1 MRKGT
6 LFYTIIEHY
15 TFINLEFE
23 EELRLKEGW
32 QESRT
37 NEYKER
43 LQEVR
48 ERISTVLNYECTWS
62 DKYYALITHHS
73 VAGFLDNDEEWFAG
87 KNIKLKRFSHLTAR
101 KVAVLFE
108 RIDRPEYQ
116 DRPLG
121 LSDLESKYH
130 VIEDILSCFSET
142 AEGGLVVFNEKE
154 IEEHG
159 NRFATISNAES
170 CYTWYN
176 TVGKHLLKSKTD
188 VHTIEEMYK
197 VIDKE
202 YADVVAGIGHRW
214 EQRIEF
220 GIERTRMVREE
231 RKKLIER
238 IIGLQNHKDFR
249 PYYNLVQQIVE
260 FIDLSTACVIWE
272 YLCHAGYVE
281 EYKQDITEY
290 RSQKE
295 YERII
300 RGLIF
305 ESNDEKRVSIRII
318 LEHMSIDN
326 IREFWNA
333 TKIRYG
339 IPDDR
344 V

>member
-1 MRKGT
+1 MS
-6 LFYTIIEHY
+6 LY
-15 TFINLEFE
+15 FE

-37 NEYKER
+37 NEHKER

-48 ERISTVLNYECTWS
+48 ERIGTILNYECTWS
-62 DKYYALITHHS
+62 DKYYALITHYS
-73 VAGFLDNDEEWFAG
+73 IAGFLDKDTEWFAG
-87 KNIKLKRFSHLTAR
+87 RNIELKRFSYSTAR

-121 LSDLESKYH
+121 LSDLESKNH
-130 VIEDILSCFSET
+130 VIEDILSYFSET
-142 AEGGLVVFNEKE
+142 AEGGSVVFNEEE
-154 IEEHG
+154 IEEYG
-159 NRFATISNAES
+159 NRFATISNAEL

-202 YADVVAGIGHRW
+202 YADVVAGIEHRW

-220 GIERTRMVREE
+220 GIERIRMVREE
-231 RKKLIER
+231 KKKLIER
-238 IIGLQNHKDFR
+238 INRLQSHKNFG
-249 PYYNLVQQIVE
+249 PYYDLTRPLVECVG
-260 FIDLSTACVIWE
+260 LSTACVLWE
-272 YLCHAGYVE
+272 HLYHHGHVDLQIYSLELGSHHSQE
-281 EYKQDITEY
+281 EYEK
-290 RSQKE
+290 S
-295 YERII
+295 I
-300 RGLIF
+300 RGC
-305 ESNDEKRVSIRII
+305 I
-318 LEHMSIDN
+318 LENSEDQDPDRQVICNSMNILLKHMSIDN